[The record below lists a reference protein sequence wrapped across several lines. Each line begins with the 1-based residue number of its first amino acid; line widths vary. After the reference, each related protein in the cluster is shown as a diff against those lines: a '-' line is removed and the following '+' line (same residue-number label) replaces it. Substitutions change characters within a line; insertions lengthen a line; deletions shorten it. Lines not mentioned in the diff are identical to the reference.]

1 MALLKGKSALITG
14 ASRGIGREIA
24 LEYARQG
31 ANVAFSYNASK
42 DAALSLEAELQ
53 GLGVKALAIQADGAD
68 ILASE
73 RMVAETLEKFGTI
86 DILVNNAG
94 ITRDN
99 LLLRMTAEQFDEVI
113 RTNLNSVFYAT
124 KAVLKP
130 MLKQRS
136 GSIINI
142 TSVVGITGNAGQANY
157 SASKAGMIGFTKSTA
172 KEIGSRGIRANCVA
186 PGFIESDMTQKIPE
200 AELQNWLKNI
210 PLQRPGK
217 GADVAAL
224 CVFLGS
230 NMSEYITGQV
240 LQVDGGMVM

>member
-1 MALLKGKSALITG
+1 MSLLKGKSALITG

-42 DAALSLEAELQ
+42 DAALALEAEITAM
-53 GLGVKALAIQADGAD
+53 GVQCLAIQADGAD
-68 ILASE
+68 MLASE
-73 RMVAETLEKFGTI
+73 RMVAETLARFGAI

-142 TSVVGITGNAGQANY
+142 TSVVGLTGNAGQANY

-200 AELQNWLKNI
+200 AEMQNWLKNI

>member
-1 MALLKGKSALITG
+1 MALLTGKSSLITG

-24 LEYARQG
+24 LEFARQG
-31 ANVAFSYNASK
+31 ANVAFSYNSSE
-42 DAALSLEAELQ
+42 AAAMSLESELKAM
-53 GLGVKALAIQADGAD
+53 GVKAFAIQADGSD
-68 ILASE
+68 PVASE
-73 RMVAETLEKFGTI
+73 KMVSATLERFGAI

-99 LLLRMTAEQFDEVI
+99 LLLRMSNEQFDEVI
-113 RTNLNSVFYAT
+113 RNNLNSIFYST

-157 SASKAGMIGFTKSTA
+157 AASKAGMIGFTKSTA

-186 PGFIESDMTQKIPE
+186 PGFIQTEMTEKIPE
-200 AELQNWLKNI
+200 AEMQSWLKNI
-210 PLQRPGK
+210 PLQRAGK
-217 GADVAAL
+217 ALDVAKL

-230 NMSEYITGQV
+230 SMSEYITGQV